1 MAGQGAPASFLIF
14 LSVTF
19 FDIILLTN
27 RIRGRRDS
35 LRSMQDASKDI
46 DMYLNYANTVKRF
59 LISLTGNFDLSE
71 DLTQET
77 FYQAYRSIHR
87 FHGDCKLSVWLCQIA
102 KHVYFDHLKK
112 KKHIQEVSIDNL
124 EIFDL
129 GGQGTDLEEAYLV
142 KEEIQELLF
151 VVKQAKKSYG
161 QVFWL
166 RAYEEMSF
174 KEIGQI
180 LGKSENWARINYYRA
195 KEWIRKRMMSNENN
209 M

>member
-1 MAGQGAPASFLIF
+1 
-14 LSVTF
+14 
-19 FDIILLTN
+19 
-27 RIRGRRDS
+27 
-35 LRSMQDASKDI
+35 MQDASKDR

-112 KKHIQEVSIDNL
+112 GKHIQEVSIDNL

-129 GGQGTDLEEAYLV
+129 RGQEADLEEAYLV

-151 VVKQAKKSYG
+151 VVKQAKESYG

-195 KEWIRKRMMSNENN
+195 KEWIRKRMMSSENN